1 MFPAGA
7 VVMFPSVVP
16 AFAAVPAG
24 ADEADGVPVPAAFED
39 GAGAVEDGAG
49 ALEDGAPLEDDAGAS
64 GDRDEPDADNAEAD
78 KDWLAEQPTTARA
91 ARTANAGATLTVIR
105 RAMPSA
111 GAHGYRVDAGQRR
124 PRDGDPLR
132 FPYGFLAIPQ

>member
-1 MFPAGA
+1 MFPA
-7 VVMFPSVVP
+7 VVP

-39 GAGAVEDGAG
+39 GAGALEDGAPPEDGAG
-49 ALEDGAPLEDDAGAS
+49 ASE
-64 GDRDEPDADNAEAD
+64 DRDEPDADNAEAD

-91 ARTANAGATLTVIR
+91 ARTANAGATLTDIR